1 MHFAVGW
8 NDCQDF
14 VISSVRSAGDEL
26 PGMVTVQLVVLVES
40 KVFQVGKKELKYVGD
55 STASLDLKR

>member
-1 MHFAVGW
+1 MHLAVRR

-26 PGMVTVQLVVLVES
+26 PGMVTAQLIVLVES
-40 KVFQVGKKELKYVGD
+40 KVCQVGKKKLKYIRD
-55 STASLDLKR
+55 STLSLDLKR